1 MREVIEDFAAD
12 NVIYAEIRATP
23 KSGAN
28 FTKKD
33 YIIVLLEEIIKA
45 QYLIT
50 CRLILTID
58 RAKGLEDAH
67 ETV

>member
-1 MREVIEDFAAD
+1 MNLDLIRRVMREVIEDFAAD

-33 YIIVLLEEIIKA
+33 YIIVLLEEIIK
-45 QYLIT
+45 T
-50 CRLILTID
+50 
-58 RAKGLEDAH
+58 
-67 ETV
+67 